1 MEKNVRVF
9 TLYARED
16 ENIVDQLTIQLS
28 LWKRKQ
34 VIIDYHDKEVSS
46 PIEWDEAS
54 LSDFLSSNLLLFIL
68 SPALQA
74 CGYERDEMIGKAIKE
89 AGAGEKEIA
98 VLFARNC
105 DLQNES
111 LARFTMLPSA
121 GQPIESALWQQP
133 EYAWKTLFAELR
145 ELITGEKQVLDIPA
159 LQSANAVT
167 AVHSRQ
173 GTNWQRML
181 TQLLWSIIAL
191 GAMGG
196 ISYYLIN
203 YDPQKHEAPA
213 DAPAQVVE
221 NLPLENPAET
231 APSVPESPSEPV
243 VKEKAVPA
251 PVNTNKT
258 RSPRRADSK
267 TQKDTV
273 KKKLSDSV
281 KEKKE
286 EPVVPTV
293 AVPSIKSEQL
303 EQMLVGFSQGTVN
316 ENEIASYLCNKLE
329 TPVRYNKK
337 SMSFAEMC
345 KQIKDVKARKIKK
358 ISVLSTSFEKGC
370 ISWIDVSLKKKGLFN

>member
-34 VIIDYHDKEVSS
+34 LITDYHDKEVSS
-46 PIEWDEAS
+46 PIEWDDAS
-54 LSDFLSSNLLLFIL
+54 LSDFLSSNLLLFVL

-74 CGYERDEMIGKAIKE
+74 SGYERDEMIGKAVKE

-98 VLFARNC
+98 VVFARNC
-105 DLQNES
+105 DLQNEP
-111 LARFTMLPSA
+111 LTGFTILPSI

-133 EYAWKTLFAELR
+133 EQAWKTLFAELR
-145 ELITGEKQVLDIPA
+145 ELITGERQASDTTTLPPA
-159 LQSANAVT
+159 NTVAA
-167 AVHSRQ
+167 AHSRK

-181 TQLLWSIIAL
+181 TQLLWSIVAL
-191 GAMGG
+191 TAMGS

-203 YDPQKHEAPA
+203 YDPKKQGVAA
-213 DAPAQVVE
+213 DVPAQVGE
-221 NLPLENPAET
+221 NLPVENPAEII
-231 APSVPESPSEPV
+231 PPVPEPPSETA

-251 PVNTNKT
+251 PVKT
-258 RSPRRADSK
+258 SKTSSPKRADIRV
-267 TQKDTV
+267 QKDTI
-273 KKKLSDSV
+273 KKKPADSV

-286 EPVVPTV
+286 EPLVPAV
-293 AVPSIKSEQL
+293 AGPSIKSEQL

-337 SMSFAEMC
+337 SMNFLEMC

-370 ISWIDVSLKKKGLFN
+370 ISWVDVALKKKGLFN

>member
-16 ENIVDQLTIQLS
+16 ETIVDQLTIQLS

-34 VIIDYHDKEVSS
+34 VIIDYHDREVSS
-46 PIEWDEAS
+46 SIEWDEAS
-54 LSDFLSSNLLLFIL
+54 LSDFLSSNLLLFVL
-68 SPALQA
+68 SPALQT
-74 CGYERDEMIGKAIKE
+74 CGYESDEIIGKAIKE

-98 VLFARNC
+98 VVFARNC
-105 DLQNES
+105 DLQNEP
-111 LARFTMLPSA
+111 LTGFTILPSI

-133 EYAWKTLFAELR
+133 EHAWKTLFAELR
-145 ELITGEKQVLDIPA
+145 ELITGEKQVSDAPA

-167 AVHSRQ
+167 AVHSRK
-173 GTNWQRML
+173 GINWQRML
-181 TQLLWSIIAL
+181 TQLLWSIVAL
-191 GAMGG
+191 GVMGG

-203 YDPQKHEAPA
+203 YDPKKQEMPA
-213 DAPAQVVE
+213 EVPAQVVE
-221 NLPLENPAET
+221 NLPVENPAET
-231 APSVPESPSEPV
+231 APPVPEPPSQPV

-251 PVNTNKT
+251 PVKT
-258 RSPRRADSK
+258 SKTSSPRRADIK
-267 TQKDTV
+267 DQKDTV
-273 KKKLSDSV
+273 KKRPSDSV

-286 EPVVPTV
+286 EPFVQ
-293 AVPSIKSEQL
+293 AAAGPSIKSEQL

-337 SMSFAEMC
+337 SMSFVEMC
-345 KQIKDVKARKIKK
+345 KQIRDVKARKIKK

-370 ISWIDVSLKKKGLFN
+370 ISWVDVSLKKKGLFN